1 MFARTALDVAPLR
14 LSPQCD
20 PDLAVRLRAA
30 YPAITSGYHLNK
42 RHCNTVELDGS
53 VPDRLVL
60 DLLEDS
66 YDLVVSGL
74 PKVKRRRLG
83 WSTPDPRP

>member
-30 YPAITSGYHLNK
+30 HPAITSGYHLNK
-42 RHCNTVELDGS
+42 RHCNTV
-53 VPDRLVL
+53 
-60 DLLEDS
+60 
-66 YDLVVSGL
+66 
-74 PKVKRRRLG
+74 
-83 WSTPDPRP
+83 